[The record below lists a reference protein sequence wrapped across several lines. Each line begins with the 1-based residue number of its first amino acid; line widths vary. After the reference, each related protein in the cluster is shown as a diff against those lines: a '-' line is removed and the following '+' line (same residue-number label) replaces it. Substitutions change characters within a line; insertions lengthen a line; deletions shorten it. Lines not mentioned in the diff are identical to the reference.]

1 MVAPIV
7 KFFRGRGISLTA
19 FMDNFTNQ
27 AKCRC
32 KAIFQ
37 IHVIALV
44 FMCCGWSIN
53 WVKTILD
60 PTGIPLH
67 LGFLWN
73 TLKKTIALP
82 EDKTTRVEAWAKK
95 LLAVNKTTQENLEC
109 FVGTLIS
116 TTPAVWQAPLHYRA
130 LQRSLLIS
138 LKKGRSKSRS
148 VRISCPCVVRELNWW
163 ASRGMRA
170 NRTSPWHPPRP
181 TLQIWS
187 DPSLSGGGGKTDS
200 GSPFQCTWKEQEPR
214 KHINWLELRAA

>member
-1 MVAPIV
+1 MVVSIV
-7 KFFRGRGISLTA
+7 KFLHSRGISLKA
-19 FMDNFTNQ
+19 FMDDFTNQ

-67 LGFLWN
+67 LGFLWD

-116 TTPAVWQAPLHYRA
+116 TTPAVWQAPLHYSD
-130 LQRSLLIS
+130 LQRLFIIS
-138 LKKGRSKSRS
+138 LKGGIYKSKS
-148 VRISCPCVVRELNWW
+148 VRIS
-163 ASRGMRA
+163 
-170 NRTSPWHPPRP
+170 HPSIV
-181 TLQIWS
+181 T
-187 DPSLSGGGGKTDS
+187 
-200 GSPFQCTWKEQEPR
+200 EM
-214 KHINWLELRAA
+214 N

>member
-1 MVAPIV
+1 M
-7 KFFRGRGISLTA
+7 A
-19 FMDNFTNQ
+19 FMEDFTTQ

-53 WVKTILD
+53 WVKTILE

-73 TLKKTIALP
+73 TLEKTITLP

-95 LLAVNKTTQENLEC
+95 LLAVNITTQENLEF

-116 TTPAVWQAPLHYRA
+116 TTTAVGQAPLHYKA
-130 LQRSLLIS
+130 LKRSLIIS
-138 LKKGRSKSRS
+138 LKRGRSKSKS
-148 VRISCPCVVRELNWW
+148 VRISHPSVVRKLTWW
-163 ASRGMRA
+163 ASGGLRA
-170 NRTSPWHPPRP
+170 NRTSPWRQPKT
-181 TLQIWS
+181 TLHIWS
-187 DPSLSGGGGKTDS
+187 DTGMYAGGAFTDS
-200 GSPFQCTWKEQEPR
+200 GLPFQQTWS
-214 KHINWLELRAA
+214 